1 MNDVKPMDATMDS
14 QTLQQRIRL
23 GEDSTLELKQIVFRG
38 SQDRLELY
46 SPGALPNSM
55 TVEAMQSMSLPRNDV
70 LSSLFARYYP
80 VRDSGL
86 GREYLMDRRGSGVD
100 VILAESE
107 RLSGKKP
114 LIEMIADMELRV
126 TIYAAKI

>member
-46 SPGALPNSM
+46 SPGALPSSM

>member
-1 MNDVKPMDATMDS
+1 MFA
-14 QTLQQRIRL
+14 
-23 GEDSTLELKQIVFRG
+23 
-38 SQDRLELY
+38 DRLELY

-55 TVEAMQSMSLPRNDV
+55 TVESMQAMSLPRNDV
-70 LSSLFARYYP
+70 LSSLFSRYYP

-126 TIYAAKI
+126 TIYAAPLSI